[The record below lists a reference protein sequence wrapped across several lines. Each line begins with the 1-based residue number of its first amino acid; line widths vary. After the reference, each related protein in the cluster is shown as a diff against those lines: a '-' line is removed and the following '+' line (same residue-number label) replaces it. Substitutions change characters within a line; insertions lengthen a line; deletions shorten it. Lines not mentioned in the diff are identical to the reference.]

1 MGAHKS
7 KHRGT
12 GSKSL
17 EAKKQML
24 LQNVLAVEKEIK
36 ESKQDIQFHC
46 SRKMVVQILV
56 AYY

>member
-7 KHRGT
+7 KHRGK

-17 EAKKQML
+17 EEQKQIL

-36 ESKQDIQFHC
+36 ESKEDIPDTLNDNNDDDCKF
-46 SRKMVVQILV
+46 
-56 AYY
+56 